1 MADLSLTNFLQTLNS
16 KINNYNL
23 SRLNFFYDGT
33 NISFD
38 SWIQNLDKF
47 TVIYDIP
54 DENKSLIAFK
64 SSRSIVSDFIQNW
77 LQKNANENWPELKL
91 TLNERFG
98 EFRDEYVIFRRLR
111 AIIQHNN
118 EPILAFAQRLREIAD
133 KCFELYDQKS
143 NLIQTQLIG
152 IFTDGLHK
160 DEFKLKIIQE
170 NPKTLQDAIDLISKE
185 ERSLQIFNIRYGR
198 HFKIQNG
205 GHDTSTLV
213 PEIAGNTRPLMTELP
228 EDTRG
233 SIPELAEDARTFI
246 ATAERDQLP
255 RTCFQNGGTFGKLP
269 RTCFQNG
276 GTKRKLPGTDI
287 QNGGSLGKLNR
298 YIRCS
303 FCLKRG
309 HEVINCRK
317 RNNKRS
323 SVDSR
328 HIKLDIPTPRK
339 KSVKRCYFCGSGN
352 HLQATCKQF
361 SKLVDS
367 DSNNEKT
374 DDNRLNL
381 N

>member
-1 MADLSLTNFLQTLNS
+1 MA
-16 KINNYNL
+16 
-23 SRLNFFYDGT
+23 
-33 NISFD
+33 
-38 SWIQNLDKF
+38 
-47 TVIYDIP
+47 
-54 DENKSLIAFK
+54 
-64 SSRSIVSDFIQNW
+64 
-77 LQKNANENWPELKL
+77 
-91 TLNERFG
+91 
-98 EFRDEYVIFRRLR
+98 
-111 AIIQHNN
+111 
-118 EPILAFAQRLREIAD
+118 
-133 KCFELYDQKS
+133 
-143 NLIQTQLIG
+143 
-152 IFTDGLHK
+152 
-160 DEFKLKIIQE
+160 
-170 NPKTLQDAIDLISKE
+170 
-185 ERSLQIFNIRYGR
+185 
-198 HFKIQNG
+198 
-205 GHDTSTLV
+205 
-213 PEIAGNTRPLMTELP
+213 ELP

-233 SIPELAEDARTFI
+233 SIPELAEDARTLI
-246 ATAERDQLP
+246 TTTERDPLP
-255 RTCFQNGGTFGKLP
+255 RTGFQNGGAFGKLP

-317 RNNKRS
+317 RDNKRS

-374 DDNRLNL
+374 ATIG
-381 N
+381 